1 MTRTIAAVAAAA
13 LLLAASA
20 PALARDDATLKA
32 AAGAY
37 VRHPVVQ
44 EMIDGMWS
52 SETMRSAV
60 VAQMRAHGKTLSDDQ
75 VDTLTRIVRE
85 ELARVRPQFE
95 TLMENAVFETY
106 SLGEIRALNRFIDT
120 ELGARAMA
128 KSGAMMQSFNAAAA
142 PMMRGMFKRMVA
154 RIKAEF
160 RE

>member
-1 MTRTIAAVAAAA
+1 MTRTIAAIAAAA
-13 LLLAASA
+13 LLLAAPS
-20 PALARDDATLKA
+20 LARDDAALKA

-44 EMIDGMWS
+44 QMIDGMWS
-52 SETMRSAV
+52 SETMRSSV
-60 VAQMRAHGKTLSDDQ
+60 VAQMRASGKALRDDQ
-75 VDTLTRIVRE
+75 IDTLTRIVRE
-85 ELARVRPQFE
+85 ELARLRPEFE

-106 SLGEIRALNRFIDT
+106 ALEEIRALNRFIDT

-142 PMMRGMFKRMVA
+142 PMLRGMFKRMGA

>member
-1 MTRTIAAVAAAA
+1 MTRTIAAVAATA

-20 PALARDDATLKA
+20 PSFAKDEAALKA
-32 AAGAY
+32 AAAAY

-44 EMIDGMWS
+44 QMIDGMWS
-52 SETMRSAV
+52 GDTMRSAL
-60 VAQMRAHGKTLSDDQ
+60 VAQMRARGRTLNDDQ

-106 SLGEIRALNRFIDT
+106 ALDEIRALNRFIDT

-142 PMMRGMFKRMVA
+142 PMMRGMFKRMGA

-160 RE
+160 TE

>member
-1 MTRTIAAVAAAA
+1 MPRTIAAIAASA

-20 PALARDDATLKA
+20 PSFAKDDAALKA
-32 AAGAY
+32 AAAAY

-44 EMIDGMWS
+44 QMIDGMWS
-52 SETMRSAV
+52 GETMRSAV
-60 VAQMRAHGKTLSDDQ
+60 VAQMRAHGKTLRDDQ
-75 VDTLTRIVRE
+75 IDTLTRIVRE
-85 ELARVRPQFE
+85 DLARVRPQFE

-106 SLGEIRALNRFIDT
+106 SLDEIRALNRFIDT
-120 ELGARAMA
+120 GLGARAMA

-142 PMMRGMFKRMVA
+142 PMMRGLFKRMVA